1 MFIVNLTYI
10 KPLDE
15 VEKHLEKTHR
25 FFLNQY
31 YTKGLFIASGRK
43 KSKNWRYHS
52 HESKKNK
59 DAVQEIIAHDPFYQ
73 NEIAQYEIIEFEASK
88 YCLELKTLLSDPL
101 DENEEIK

>member
-10 KPLDE
+10 KPLDA
-15 VEKHLEKTHR
+15 VEKYLEKHID
-25 FFLNQY
+25 FFNQY

-43 KSKNWRYHS
+43 NPRTGGIILVRA
-52 HESKKNK
+52 KNK
-59 DAVQEIIAHDPFYQ
+59 EAVQKIITHDPFYQ